1 MHLHMCI
8 YIYICMYVYTNLH
21 QISSFHHH
29 GSPTGLFAFART
41 TSSSTTWAPLR
52 CTECVMA
59 MDLLDTWCPSAWCRP
74 CRFISAKVTGAV
86 WSWRCLMLFDVPK
99 WGDRDSPFPIISFS
113 HFVFHIFSRLL
124 EPKWLNLEVSTL
136 ARTGRR
142 PWRKPFKRRKRIW
155 RSSVTWHGAVHL
167 IRDVPTVFETEL
179 RRLGYLHVYIYITI
193 YITIYIYV
201 TIYVIIYITIYV

>member
-1 MHLHMCI
+1 MYIHVYIYTYHYITYIYYIYTYIDRDRERERKRTIKRKRKRKSEGERQREGGTEREIYIKYVHVIGCI
-8 YIYICMYVYTNLH
+8 YTCVYIYICMYVYTNLH

-86 WSWRCLMLFDVPK
+86 WS
-99 WGDRDSPFPIISFS
+99 
-113 HFVFHIFSRLL
+113 
-124 EPKWLNLEVSTL
+124 
-136 ARTGRR
+136 
-142 PWRKPFKRRKRIW
+142 
-155 RSSVTWHGAVHL
+155 
-167 IRDVPTVFETEL
+167 
-179 RRLGYLHVYIYITI
+179 
-193 YITIYIYV
+193 
-201 TIYVIIYITIYV
+201 